1 MKKREKTIIFIGTIL
16 LGIIITISV
25 ITIRSNSTSENNKV
39 HKAISQQKS
48 SNDST
53 EKRTENTEKIEDSKE
68 AVHPWNEPSEPRYPI
83 IKDPTQLSVEVSI
96 QKQRVLIKENGKT
109 IYTMICSTGDS
120 KAGNPTPTGDFV
132 IEPERGDKFYWQED
146 DDWAYN
152 WVSFSG
158 HGVYLFHSVLMWNEK
173 EVEEKEALRL
183 GQEAS
188 HGCIRLP
195 LPDSKWFFDNIPVG
209 TPVKIY

>member
-1 MKKREKTIIFIGTIL
+1 MNKREKTIIFIGTIL

-132 IEPERGDKFYWQED
+132 IEPERGDKFYWQDD

>member
-53 EKRTENTEKIEDSKE
+53 EKRTENTDKIEDSKE
-68 AVHPWNEPSEPRYPI
+68 AVHPWNEPSEPRYPL

-96 QKQRVLIKENGKT
+96 QKQRVFIKENGKT

>member
-1 MKKREKTIIFIGTIL
+1 MNKREKTIIFIGTIL

-25 ITIRSNSTSENNKV
+25 IAIRSNSTSENNKV

>member
-1 MKKREKTIIFIGTIL
+1 MQEQ
-16 LGIIITISV
+16 
-25 ITIRSNSTSENNKV
+25 KV
-39 HKAISQQKS
+39 F
-48 SNDST
+48 
-53 EKRTENTEKIEDSKE
+53 
-68 AVHPWNEPSEPRYPI
+68 
-83 IKDPTQLSVEVSI
+83 
-96 QKQRVLIKENGKT
+96 IKENSKT

-120 KAGNPTPTGDFV
+120 KAGTPTPTGEFV

-146 DDWAYN
+146 NDWAYN

-158 HGVYLFHSVLMWNEK
+158 HGVYLFHSVLMYNEK

>member
-1 MKKREKTIIFIGTIL
+1 MNKREKTIIFIGTIL

-53 EKRTENTEKIEDSKE
+53 EKRTENTDKIEDSKE

-83 IKDPTQLSVEVSI
+83 IKDTTQLSVEVSI

>member
-1 MKKREKTIIFIGTIL
+1 MKKISILVGAIILVTIIV
-16 LGIIITISV
+16 ISV
-25 ITIRSNSTSENNKV
+25 ANITCNNVLENQKINT
-39 HKAISQQKS
+39 QQKS
-48 SNDST
+48 KDNFS
-53 EKRTENTEKIEDSKE
+53 EKKAESKEKIEDTKE
-68 AVHPWNEPSEPRYPI
+68 AVHPWNKPSEPQYPI
-83 IKDPTQLSVEVSI
+83 IKEPNLLSVEVSI
-96 QKQRVLIKENGKT
+96 KEQKVFIKENSKT

-120 KAGNPTPTGDFV
+120 KAGTPTPTGDFV

-146 DDWAYN
+146 NDWAYN

-158 HGVYLFHSVLMWNEK
+158 HGVYLFHSVLMYNEK

-195 LPDSKWFFDNIPVG
+195 LPDSKCFFDNIPVG

>member
-1 MKKREKTIIFIGTIL
+1 MRKNEKIIILIVTIL
-16 LGIIITISV
+16 LGIIIAISV
-25 ITIRSNSTSENNKV
+25 ISIKSNTASENQKIQ
-39 HKAISQQKS
+39 KANTQQKS
-48 SNDST
+48 KNDSSK
-53 EKRTENTEKIEDSKE
+53 KRTENKEKTESIKE
-68 AVHPWNEPSEPRYPI
+68 AVHPWNEPSEPNYPI
-83 IKDPTQLSVEVSI
+83 IKEPTQLSVEVSI
-96 QKQRVLIKENGKT
+96 QKQRVFIKENGKT

-146 DDWAYN
+146 NDWAFN

-158 HGVYLFHSVLMWNEK
+158 HGVYLFHSVLMWNEQ

-195 LPDSKWFFDNIPVG
+195 LPDSKWFFDNIPIG

>member
-1 MKKREKTIIFIGTIL
+1 MNKREKTIIFIGTIL

-96 QKQRVLIKENGKT
+96 QKQRVLIKENGET